1 MLGFELSL
9 GKLRLQLVLY
19 RLVVFFL
26 EVVSEC
32 NARELGTCTSAR
44 DSQSSSQAS
53 ARAFFGAILS
63 IGASVLYKSRR
74 WGACVVQ
81 KAQVVSKSGKGE
93 VIDYD
98 VGGEYFEAP
107 YSPDPCSGNYT
118 RSFHTTEQRY
128 HREF

>member
-9 GKLRLQLVLY
+9 CKLRLRLVLG

-53 ARAFFGAILS
+53 ARAFFGVILS
-63 IGASVLYKSRR
+63 IEEIGGMCRPKSPGRVKER
-74 WGACVVQ
+74 QG
-81 KAQVVSKSGKGE
+81 
-93 VIDYD
+93 
-98 VGGEYFEAP
+98 
-107 YSPDPCSGNYT
+107 
-118 RSFHTTEQRY
+118 
-128 HREF
+128 